1 LNPVRLILTT
11 LALWAWSVASAAPL
25 EIQKTWISPQA
36 QVVIDRAKTAYAG
49 LEGWSAS
56 LVFEDHQIAN
66 ASEKVWMSKS
76 AERYLRGDGP
86 MGCYACISHDDIEHE
101 GDDRPKHVVLQ
112 SNDAS
117 YSMHR
122 ALTGKLYLSASV
134 PEEYNAP
141 QLWVAFQLDLTHT
154 QYVRYAG
161 RELVGGQACDIV
173 ETSSVR
179 VATATPGQPGQPPSM
194 GSTRYYF
201 TPDGFVVRMI
211 TVRDEFAGP
220 EPAAGGAKAR
230 PLTARWSE
238 LRITEYDAKAKLNPG
253 EFTREAFERAAA
265 TVLKPGEVMP
275 TMDEQLFRRGE
286 RLPEVSFIAWADK
299 QPFRISDLQGKVV
312 VVETWASWCHFCK
325 EAFPYY
331 EKMRQQLATQ
341 DVVFVAVSFDAK
353 VADYEMWMNA
363 HADGYG
369 FKFGRIDAPDA
380 KAALKEFRGA
390 LPSFYVLGRDG
401 KILSSYMG
409 YGYGSGGED
418 PRLLAALR
426 EAGVKL

>member
-1 LNPVRLILTT
+1 
-11 LALWAWSVASAAPL
+11 
-25 EIQKTWISPQA
+25 
-36 QVVIDRAKTAYAG
+36 
-49 LEGWSAS
+49 
-56 LVFEDHQIAN
+56 
-66 ASEKVWMSKS
+66 
-76 AERYLRGDGP
+76 
-86 MGCYACISHDDIEHE
+86 
-101 GDDRPKHVVLQ
+101 
-112 SNDAS
+112 
-117 YSMHR
+117 
-122 ALTGKLYLSASV
+122 
-134 PEEYNAP
+134 
-141 QLWVAFQLDLTHT
+141 
-154 QYVRYAG
+154 
-161 RELVGGQACDIV
+161 
-173 ETSSVR
+173 
-179 VATATPGQPGQPPSM
+179 
-194 GSTRYYF
+194 
-201 TPDGFVVRMI
+201 
-211 TVRDEFAGP
+211 
-220 EPAAGGAKAR
+220 
-230 PLTARWSE
+230 
-238 LRITEYDAKAKLNPG
+238 
-253 EFTREAFERAAA
+253 
-265 TVLKPGEVMP
+265 
-275 TMDEQLFRRGE
+275 
-286 RLPEVSFIAWADK
+286 VSFIAWADK